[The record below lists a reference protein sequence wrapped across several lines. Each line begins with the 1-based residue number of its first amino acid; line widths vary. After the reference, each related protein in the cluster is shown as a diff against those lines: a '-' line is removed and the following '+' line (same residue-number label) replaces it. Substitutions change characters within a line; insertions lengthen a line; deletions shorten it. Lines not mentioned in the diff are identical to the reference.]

1 MNSFVVVNVKIYMKL
16 IIIEITWIMRIE
28 VKEIK
33 YLNKPIIITK

>member
-1 MNSFVVVNVKIYMKL
+1 MKL

-33 YLNKPIIITK
+33 YLNKPITITK